1 MGTGCEEA
9 WGCLGEQLLP
19 GGAGGSFSPGW
30 TLSAREEMRCILL
43 IRETMTFGV
52 SRHPHSTDSA
62 YLHPFSHE
70 VYHTFPVNSLK
81 VLTLTQ
87 QILGVCGLS
96 FYLIQPLTGI
106 DLALH
111 LHRPWLFQR
120 NHRSFWFLTWTL
132 TLWWGSSDNLSFFA
146 NFSST
151 HRNN

>member
-1 MGTGCEEA
+1 MPRGAAPA
-9 WGCLGEQLLP
+9 WRCRRFLQPRLD
-19 GGAGGSFSPGW
+19 S
-30 TLSAREEMRCILL
+30 LSQGRDE
-43 IRETMTFGV
+43 V
-52 SRHPHSTDSA
+52 SSIDKGDDDIWGFKHPHSTDSA

-70 VYHTFPVNSLK
+70 VYHTFPVNSLN